1 MRRGRALAG
10 AAAATLSVAALVW
23 QPGKQGPDGTLAS
36 GNPAAARETAA
47 ASSPVRPAVISTAAG
62 GRVMLQLFRGSTAGS
77 HSEVSITTIFRE
89 RTFTVLADADL
100 AQGAQDDLRSQV
112 KEIFSLK
119 EIVSLGSSMVTLAG
133 GSALL
138 DDDGR
143 QVAIRI
149 EGQPVGARAVRLVV
163 SQMRDGRE
171 DMATSVVA
179 RYGKTIVL
187 AGPAPSAASGGKEII
202 FVCLTAISPAGD
214 TSEEAGARLA
224 ALR

>member
-1 MRRGRALAG
+1 MTRGRALAG
-10 AAAATLSVAALVW
+10 AAAATLSVAALAW
-23 QPGKQGPDGTLAS
+23 QMGKPGPDGTLVS
-36 GNPAAARETAA
+36 GNPATARAMAA
-47 ASSPVRPAVISTAAG
+47 AASPVRPAVITTAAS

-77 HSEVSITTIFRE
+77 HSEVSITTIFSA

-100 AQGAQDDLRSQV
+100 AQGAEDDLRSQV

-119 EIVSLGSSMVTLAG
+119 EIVSLGSSMVPLAG

-149 EGQPVGARAVRLVV
+149 EGQPVGGRAVRLVV

-171 DMATSVVA
+171 DVATSVVA

-187 AGPAPSAASGGKEII
+187 AGPAPSAASGDQEII
-202 FVCLTAISPAGD
+202 FVCLTAISPAAA
-214 TSEEAGARLA
+214 SSARAGAALA